1 MSTPDVEEQVP
12 VQTPNIEK
20 HRLLRYALLIA
31 AASYVILS
39 SYYISGT
46 RSSLAS
52 LAVAQKAAIANLQQR
67 QAATGQEFSCIACDL
82 TGTRNLREVQ
92 RHYGPQCGKR
102 NVCCGWGQFGE
113 HQTMSY
119 GKEKPVCTEHDE
131 SCWQQN
137 CPDHLSP

>member
-20 HRLLRYALLIA
+20 HRLLRYALRIA

-67 QAATGQEFSCIACDL
+67 QAAQA
-82 TGTRNLREVQ
+82 RNFPVLLATLPEPAIYARSRDTTAPNAV
-92 RHYGPQCGKR
+92 
-102 NVCCGWGQFGE
+102 
-113 HQTMSY
+113 
-119 GKEKPVCTEHDE
+119 KEMFVAGGV
-131 SCWQQN
+131 SSASIRQ
-137 CPDHLSP
+137 